1 MTLLTDIEAAA
12 VDSTVPLPDLLR
24 RRKVL
29 AARLKHQEFARW
41 IANELDG
48 YGPDEPLPDYRRVR
62 GGHLVGDYVG
72 SFSTIKGHA
81 ISLSEVSHDLREALQ
96 EHRITDSVGA
106 LINLLSR
113 SDVQLGRPLP
123 ALHVKNRVP
132 RFVDMELL
140 SVSQPLD
147 RSDIAGI
154 LDTVRNR
161 VLDFALAIEAEEPS
175 AGEVAPGGRP
185 RISEDRV
192 TNIYHTTIHGG
203 QANILQHPGGLS
215 VGDNYTS
222 NIKGSTVGAVAI
234 GANAQAAGSAAHG
247 TSALTQEQHRTAL
260 KEAQAALIRDQDTLD
275 QIDARL
281 YEALGQF
288 LRLAREIQVEQQ
300 GLAVVQAK
308 MKETLDEVWSQ
319 QHAKGLKVQTIPK
332 TMELAEALMKN
343 PAMTEVLKNLL
354 GP

>member
-1 MTLLTDIEAAA
+1 MTLLADIEAAA

-24 RRKVL
+24 RCKVL
-29 AARLKHQEFARW
+29 AARLKHQEFASW

-48 YGPDEPLPDYRRVR
+48 YGPDEPLPDYRRVK
-62 GGHLVGDYVG
+62 GGYLVGDYVG
-72 SFSTIKGHA
+72 PFSTLKGHA
-81 ISLSEVSHDLREALQ
+81 IPLSEVSHDLREALQ
-96 EHRITDSVGA
+96 EHRILDSVGTLA
-106 LINLLSR
+106 NLLSR
-113 SDVQLGRPLP
+113 DDVQLGRPLP
-123 ALHVKNRVP
+123 ALHIKNRVP
-132 RFVDMELL
+132 RFLDMELL

-161 VLDFALAIEAEEPS
+161 VLDFALAIENEEPS
-175 AGEVAPGGRP
+175 AGEAAPGERP

-203 QANILQHPGGLS
+203 QANIVQHPGGLS

-234 GANAQAAGSAAHG
+234 GANAQAAGSATHG
-247 TSALTQEQHRTAL
+247 MSVLTQEQHRTAL
-260 KEAQAALIRDQDTLD
+260 KEAQAALVRDQDTLD

-300 GLAVVQAK
+300 GLSEVQAK
-308 MKETLDEVWSQ
+308 MKETLDDVWA
-319 QHAKGLKVQTIPK
+319 QHATSGLRAQTIPK
-332 TMELAEALMKN
+332 TLELAQALLKD
-343 PAMTEVLKNLL
+343 PAMAEVVKNLL
-354 GP
+354 GS